1 MVPLPAMLRVLLLV
15 LLLLPAAGVR
25 AQAPPAAAPAAPAL
39 TPAQAQQVL
48 EVLRDPAKREQFIS
62 VLDDIARALPPASA
76 SASSAAPAAATAGP
90 AAGTAA
96 PARPAAPAPAAPGKA
111 AAPGDLPIPLAPD
124 SLGAEILVGASNRL
138 SAVSDQLVVTT
149 RTVTDFPLITR
160 WIAHMIRSP
169 EAREQVLDAT
179 WRLLVVMAVAVAAE
193 RLAVRL
199 LHPGVVRLAQHAPD
213 GAEPRAGRAGGGPPA
228 AGLAGPST
236 EPPERRRRPRP
247 PVAPALLLLR
257 RLPFVLGRLALDMVP
272 ILLLVAVGYGL
283 LGTPLGARNTARLV
297 ILAVLNA
304 YALTRLVVSVMR
316 VLLAP
321 ATPRLRVIPFTDA
334 TAAYM
339 LRWLRRIAIIAI
351 FGYAVTEVGLLFGL
365 YRVAHDALLKLV
377 ALAVNLCLVIMVL
390 QTRRRVADVIRVR
403 REGGG
408 VAAIL
413 RNRLAALWHVIAIFY
428 LIALWLVSALE
439 IEDGFAQLIRI
450 FLATVIVGSVARV
463 LTLTS
468 NNALERALRVPA
480 EVTARFPGLE
490 TRARRYH
497 PIARGVLN
505 GIITTVAAVVLFQAW
520 GMDSFSWFRQGALGG
535 QLLAA
540 LVNIGI
546 TMLVALLVWE
556 LTNAAMQ
563 RRLTRLSR
571 GERAARVLTL
581 MPILRT
587 VLLIG
592 ICIVAGLIVLSD
604 IGVNTAPLLAGA
616 GVVGIAVGFGS
627 QKLVQDLITGLFLL
641 LENTMQVGDWI
652 TVSGL
657 SGSVEQLSIRTIRLR
672 AGDGSVHIVPFSSV
686 TTVTNVNRGIGNASV
701 SVSVAYGEDIDHVC
715 KVLADI
721 AKSMRTDPAFAPGMK
736 TDLQLWGV
744 DKVESGG
751 ITIVGQIVCTDAARW
766 GVQRE
771 FNRRMQQRF
780 GELGIRLAVPV
791 QRLTVET
798 VGDPAA
804 EPPAAGDAV
813 RKPAPAAV
821 TAG

>member
-1 MVPLPAMLRVLLLV
+1 MLR
-15 LLLLPAAGVR
+15 LLLLLLLLAPSAGLH
-25 AQAPPAAAPAAPAL
+25 AQAPPDPAPVPPSAAPAL
-39 TPAQAQQVL
+39 TQAQVQQVL
-48 EVLRDPAKREQFIS
+48 DVLRDPARREQLIGL
-62 VLDDIARALPPASA
+62 LDNIARALPPPSAGPAIPASP
-76 SASSAAPAAATAGP
+76 AAPAAKVAP
-90 AAGTAA
+90 AAKAGS
-96 PARPAAPAPAAPGKA
+96 PPAAPAKA
-111 AAPGDLPIPLAPD
+111 AVPADLPIPLAPD

-138 SAVSDQLVVTT
+138 SAVSDQLVVTA

-160 WIAHMIRSP
+160 WIAHMIRNP
-169 EAREQVLDAT
+169 EAREQVMAAT

-213 GAEPRAGRAGGGPPA
+213 GTVPRNGRTGRTPA
-228 AGLAGPST
+228 AATLAGPSA
-236 EPPERRRRPRP
+236 EPPERRRRPSA
-247 PVAPALLLLR
+247 APALILLR
-257 RLPFVLGRLALDMVP
+257 RIPFVLGRLALDLVP
-272 ILLLVAVGYGL
+272 IMLLAAVGYGL
-283 LGTPLGARNTARLV
+283 LSTPLGARPTARLV

-304 YALTRLVVSVMR
+304 YALTRLVVSLMR

-321 ATPRLRVIPFTDA
+321 ATPRLRVIPFSDA
-334 TAAYM
+334 AAAYM
-339 LRWLRRIAIIAI
+339 LRWLRRIALIAI
-351 FGYAVTEVGLLFGL
+351 FGYAATEVGLLFGL

-413 RNRLAALWHVIAIFY
+413 RNRLAALWHIIAIFY

-439 IEDGFAQLIRI
+439 IEDGFVQLIRI
-450 FLATVIVGSVARV
+450 FLATVIVGGIARL
-463 LTLTS
+463 LTFTS
-468 NNALERALRVPA
+468 NNALERALRVPP

-497 PIARGVLN
+497 PIARGLLN
-505 GIITTVAAVVLFQAW
+505 GLITAVAAVVLFQAW
-520 GMDSFSWFRQGALGG
+520 GMDSFAWFRQGALGG
-535 QLLAA
+535 QLLSA
-540 LVNIGI
+540 LVNIAI

-556 LTNAAMQ
+556 LANAAMQ

-571 GERAARVLTL
+571 GAQAARVLTL

-616 GVVGIAVGFGS
+616 GVVGIAIGFGS

-701 SVSVAYGEDIDHVC
+701 TVSVAYGENIDHVC
-715 KVLADI
+715 EELADI
-721 AKSMRTDPAFAPGMK
+721 ARGMRTDPAFAPGMK

-751 ITIVGQIVCTDAARW
+751 IAIVGQIVCTDAARW

-771 FNRRMQQRF
+771 FNRRMHHRF
-780 GELGIRLAVPV
+780 AELGIRLAMPV
-791 QRLTVET
+791 QHLTVET
-798 VGDPAA
+798 VVPPAPHPQAA
-804 EPPAAGDAV
+804 EAAHQ
-813 RKPAPAAV
+813 PAPAAV
-821 TAG
+821 AAD